1 MAAVVEI
8 GDKISIVATAKPEQG
23 YLLLSQLINDRVEK
37 LRHKESLDSINQH
50 KLSTM
55 FLNIVKAVN
64 DLEEKG
70 FKI

>member
-1 MAAVVEI
+1 MSAVVEI
-8 GDKISIVATAKPEQG
+8 GDKISIVASAKPEQG

-64 DLEEKG
+64 DLD
-70 FKI
+70 

>member
-1 MAAVVEI
+1 MVAVVEI
-8 GDKISIVATAKPEQG
+8 GDKISIVASAKPGQG
-23 YLLLSQLINDRVEK
+23 YLLLSQLINERVEK
-37 LRHKESLDSINQH
+37 LKHKESLDSINQH

>member
-8 GDKISIVATAKPEQG
+8 GDKISIVASAKPEQG